1 MQRAARHPPLSVA
14 TLLRAL
20 RTGTA
25 VPGQQAIDLP
35 PPVLPDPRVR
45 VTGSSALAVGT
56 TLGLVLT
63 LRNTQQTPL
72 TLDLRLGAPVEAPSE
87 GVIPLSTWT
96 WPPRLTIRAVAAED
110 EVLAPASE
118 TRVYVRVRKEALTC
132 RCFSTRSLA
141 WSRRRPAVALLGS
154 GLLGWLIYGHLS
166 PSPPVARPVVAKA
179 QTVPGVGAE
188 RAVMEKT
195 LLDVQKDNA
204 TLKGALQDQERTLHQ
219 IQQAQ
224 QAAERERQAA
234 MQAQEHRLEE
244 ILTRAQQAQRPP
256 QAPAPRPT
264 PTPQPQP
271 APIVAPRP
279 APVLGASPPAG
290 EHGVKVRILRSDKA
304 ASFAGPPPSVTRGDT
319 PYLPAGSY
327 AEGRLVTGVFATS
340 RIGGALPVLFAVT
353 KAFHGPFQLGGPG
366 LHPAGHGPAHRGLS
380 HPGESAGR
388 PGQCARARPA
398 RHAVVCLSG
407 WRDV

>member
-1 MQRAARHPPLSVA
+1 M
-14 TLLRAL
+14 
-20 RTGTA
+20 G
-25 VPGQQAIDLP
+25 
-35 PPVLPDPRVR
+35 
-45 VTGSSALAVGT
+45 
-56 TLGLVLT
+56 
-63 LRNTQQTPL
+63 
-72 TLDLRLGAPVEAPSE
+72 
-87 GVIPLSTWT
+87 
-96 WPPRLTIRAVAAED
+96 
-110 EVLAPASE
+110 
-118 TRVYVRVRKEALTC
+118 Y
-132 RCFSTRSLA
+132 
-141 WSRRRPAVALLGS
+141 
-154 GLLGWLIYGHLS
+154 LS

-195 LLDVQKDNA
+195 LLDVQKDHA

-264 PTPQPQP
+264 PPPQPHP
-271 APIVAPRP
+271 APLGRAPTCTRP
-279 APVLGASPPAG
+279 RGASPPAG
-290 EHGVKVRILRSDKA
+290 EQGVKVRILRSDKA

-353 KAFHGPFQLGGPG
+353 KSLSRAVSTRQPWAE
-366 LHPAGHGPAHRGLS
+366 PAGDGLTHRRLS
-380 HPGESAGR
+380 HPGESASR

-398 RHAVVCLSG
+398 RHAVVCLSR